1 MFIFFLPNIL
11 AKQLSK
17 VGCQVAIDVG
27 FMLDSSSSIGKNTFQ
42 EEIIFFKNLAER
54 IGVGSSKSRIAAM
67 TFGRDRKL
75 NIKLNDYS
83 DIKSFNEALDGIS
96 TMGDKAK
103 LDEAL
108 YFAQQKLF
116 SLINGGRAGVS
127 KFLIITLNGSSINDD
142 SAQSVARIANAL
154 QSEEIKIF
162 FVAISNLSNKTKKA
176 FIVHDK
182 LRLFVAKNMDE
193 FRNRDYILPIKKGI
207 CETGKSLLIIQSL
220 SGNLVEIEQFCI
232 SLIMQDGLFIAEKGS
247 IGKKRGR
254 LVGLLRE
261 KHVGNFSNE
270 SLPRN
275 CPIKFFIMYH
285 D

>member
-1 MFIFFLPNIL
+1 
-11 AKQLSK
+11 
-17 VGCQVAIDVG
+17 
-27 FMLDSSSSIGKNTFQ
+27 MLDSSSSIGKNTFQ

-83 DIKSFNEALDGIS
+83 DIKNFNEALDRIS
-96 TMGDKAK
+96 TLGDKAR
-103 LDEAL
+103 LNEAL
-108 YFAQQKLF
+108 YFAQQELF
-116 SLINGGRAGVS
+116 SSINGGRAGVS

-142 SAQSVARIANAL
+142 SARKLARIADTF
-154 QSEEIKIF
+154 QSEGIEVF
-162 FVAISNLSNKTKKA
+162 FVAISNFINKTKQE
-176 FIVHDK
+176 FITYDK
-182 LRLFVAKNMDE
+182 QRLFIAKNMDE

-232 SLIMQDGLFIAEKGS
+232 SLIMQDGLFIAEKEN